1 MYAVSYVYW
10 TVGEPPA
17 IMRPTRITLIRN
29 ANRSMSTGDF
39 DIDTLAAYLHLGP
52 DKVRKMA
59 DRGKLPGRKIGGQWR
74 FAEAEIHHWLEE
86 SIGASDDTELERVE
100 GVLRRAQPGACE
112 ISIADS
118 LPLEAIAVP
127 LAARTRTSVVDKMI
141 ETAART
147 GWLWDPDKMAEA
159 VAAREQLHST
169 AMDIGV
175 ALMHPRRPQ
184 ANILAQAFLAFGRTH
199 QGIPFGD
206 SRGRLTDV
214 FFLILST
221 DDRVHLRT
229 LARLSR
235 LIGDPQLLATLR
247 AAETPADV
255 RHAIAT
261 YEDEQF
267 GSSS

>member
-1 MYAVSYVYW
+1 
-10 TVGEPPA
+10 
-17 IMRPTRITLIRN
+17 
-29 ANRSMSTGDF
+29 MSTRDF
-39 DIDTLAAYLHLGP
+39 DIDSLATYLHLAP
-52 DKVRKMA
+52 DKVRRMA

-74 FAEAEIHHWLEE
+74 FAEAEIHHWLED

-100 GVLRRAQPGACE
+100 GVLRSAQPGTRE

-127 LAARTRTSVVDKMI
+127 LAARTRTSVIDQMI
-141 ETAART
+141 ETATRT

-169 AMDIGV
+169 ALDIGV
-175 ALMHPRRPQ
+175 ALLHPRRPQ

-199 QGIPFGD
+199 QGIPYGD
-206 SRGRLTDV
+206 ARGRLTDV

-221 DDRVHLRT
+221 DDRLHLRT

-235 LIGDPQLLATLR
+235 LIGDSSLLAALR

-255 RHAIAT
+255 RHAIAA